1 MLVCVP
7 LPWLLLPLPQAG
19 DPCSS
24 SSSSGSE
31 LLTPLLHMGAP
42 QPLHGAPPL
51 VGQRLGSPSRAE
63 APAAKAALHAKPGS
77 RKRGRSSLLR
87 SHTATSFGKPYNP
100 PSVAAAAVAAA
111 AVAAAAACGMGGVE
125 ADAAASA
132 ADEPLQHPL
141 TAGSSVEPSVATLAA
156 VESAAAAAAEAAAAA
171 GMVTAASDQ
180 QKSAAARGGGER
192 AAARRS
198 AAEAGA
204 EAAAATAPAA
214 AKVAQAG
221 EAAAAAAAAAA
232 ESPPRRDLED
242 CLECR
247 QQLLAV
253 LSTLLRALSPT
264 RRPSAASSAAAAAA
278 AAAAVAADAAASAAG
293 QAAAEARKSA
303 TVAAAAAAAGS
314 EESSKRTAAAAGE
327 SAASAAAAA
336 AEAAAVAAAAAAADE
351 LEHEGGDLALY
362 AGDLQF
368 LWESAA
374 DPTLACI
381 LLNHNAAELL
391 LLLLLQWMLP
401 ALDYLASSAAVR
413 EKSQGSTA
421 FVASRRL
428 QRVARYTQTTPAAVV
443 ELLLG
448 AAANLLSHEDL
459 EGPAAAAATAA
470 ATAALPLAADVFC
483 SAVMVCQ
490 DAGALKEALRGVAAA
505 LGIRQKQQQQPSEA
519 VRFRRLQLFR
529 AAPTPEAAAE
539 LLKKTIY
546 ILRQSLHAPLLQAAA
561 HCIALLLA
569 IEGLDASESAAAA
582 DEAAQAGLSE
592 SHEVDVLGAP
602 PPLLLLLRQQQQQQL
617 LLLVSIERAAELL
630 RLPGLPTTEVR
641 GPPELSEPPETRAAS
656 FMQLLQQ
663 QQQHVLQ
670 KHLDEEDS
678 KALACLL
685 LLCSDLLRADTLLLL
700 REPPDGPPDALGA
713 CEMLLQICC
722 CTCCCSDTD
731 EALEAALLLHFLL
744 LKNNEETGLDPAEVG
759 GISTQLAKHT
769 HCSSSRCAVTNG
781 PNVFCSGGYKNSSRG
796 SSSSSSSSRRRA
808 RDTSG
813 GSNNNLASSGSGNSS
828 SSTSS
833 IEREGRKREATDA
846 TFTSPSG
853 NSSSSSSSSSG
864 GSEAQELA
872 RSIREAS
879 VAYFRCLLESPEGA
893 EIIARAMLLLQ
904 QESDRVSEEERG
916 AAVLLLLQ
924 HAQQEQLEM
933 YKPEISQL
941 MGELEFE
948 QD

>member
-1 MLVCVP
+1 M
-7 LPWLLLPLPQAG
+7 QA
-19 DPCSS
+19 
-24 SSSSGSE
+24 SG
-31 LLTPLLHMGAP
+31 
-42 QPLHGAPPL
+42 Q
-51 VGQRLGSPSRAE
+51 
-63 APAAKAALHAKPGS
+63 
-77 RKRGRSSLLR
+77 
-87 SHTATSFGKPYNP
+87 
-100 PSVAAAAVAAA
+100 
-111 AVAAAAACGMGGVE
+111 
-125 ADAAASA
+125 D
-132 ADEPLQHPL
+132 
-141 TAGSSVEPSVATLAA
+141 
-156 VESAAAAAAEAAAAA
+156 ESAAARAAAAPH
-171 GMVTAASDQ
+171 Q
-180 QKSAAARGGGER
+180 QR

-204 EAAAATAPAA
+204 AAAAATAPAA
-214 AKVAQAG
+214 AEVAEA
-221 EAAAAAAAAAA
+221 EEAAAVAAAAADRLMDK
-232 ESPPRRDLED
+232 PPLRDLED

-253 LSTLLRALSPT
+253 LSTLLRALGPT

-278 AAAAVAADAAASAAG
+278 AAAAVAADEAASVAG

-303 TVAAAAAAAGS
+303 MDAAAAAAAAAAAGS
-314 EESSKRTAAAAGE
+314 EEDSRRTAAAASE

-336 AEAAAVAAAAAAADE
+336 AAASAAAAEAAADE
-351 LEHEGGDLALY
+351 LEHEGGDIALY

-413 EKSQGSTA
+413 EKSQGSSA
-421 FVASRRL
+421 FVAARRL
-428 QRVARYTQTTPAAVV
+428 QRVAKHTQTTPAAVV
-443 ELLLG
+443 ELLVG

-459 EGPAAAAATAA
+459 DGPAAAAATAA

-505 LGIRQKQQQQPSEA
+505 LGIRQKQQQQLSEA

-529 AAPTPEAAAE
+529 AAPTPEAASE
-539 LLKKTIY
+539 LLRKTIY
-546 ILRQSLHAPLLQAAA
+546 ILRQALHAPLLQAAA

-592 SHEVDVLGAP
+592 SHEVDVLGAA

-630 RLPGLPTTEVR
+630 RLPGLPATEVR
-641 GPPELSEPPETRAAS
+641 GPPELSEPPETRAAN
-656 FMQLLQQ
+656 FMQLMQQ
-663 QQQHVLQ
+663 QQQQVLQ
-670 KHLDEEDS
+670 KHLDEDDS
-678 KALACLL
+678 KALASLL

-713 CEMLLQICC
+713 CEMLVQICC

-731 EALEAALLLHFLL
+731 EALEAALLLHYLL
-744 LKNNEETGLDPAEVG
+744 LKNNEETGLDPADVG

-769 HCSSSRCAVTNG
+769 HCSSSRCTVTNG
-781 PNVFCSGGYKNSSRG
+781 PNIFCSSGH
-796 SSSSSSSSRRRA
+796 SSSSSRRRA
-808 RDTSG
+808 RDNRG
-813 GSNNNLASSGSGNSS
+813 GSNTNLASGSSSNS

-833 IEREGRKREATDA
+833 FEREGRKREATDA
-846 TFTSPSG
+846 TSTGLSTSS
-853 NSSSSSSSSSG
+853 
-864 GSEAQELA
+864 SEAQELA
-872 RSIREAS
+872 RSVREAS
-879 VAYFRCLLESPEGA
+879 VAYFRCLLESPAGA

-941 MGELEFE
+941 MRELEFE

>member
-1 MLVCVP
+1 MN
-7 LPWLLLPLPQAG
+7 LLLQ
-19 DPCSS
+19 
-24 SSSSGSE
+24 
-31 LLTPLLHMGAP
+31 
-42 QPLHGAPPL
+42 
-51 VGQRLGSPSRAE
+51 
-63 APAAKAALHAKPGS
+63 
-77 RKRGRSSLLR
+77 
-87 SHTATSFGKPYNP
+87 
-100 PSVAAAAVAAA
+100 
-111 AVAAAAACGMGGVE
+111 
-125 ADAAASA
+125 
-132 ADEPLQHPL
+132 
-141 TAGSSVEPSVATLAA
+141 
-156 VESAAAAAAEAAAAA
+156 
-171 GMVTAASDQ
+171 
-180 QKSAAARGGGER
+180 
-192 AAARRS
+192 
-198 AAEAGA
+198 
-204 EAAAATAPAA
+204 
-214 AKVAQAG
+214 QAG
-221 EAAAAAAAAAA
+221 EAAAAAAAAADRLMDR
-232 ESPPRRDLED
+232 PPLRDLED

-253 LSTLLRALSPT
+253 LSTLLRALGPT

-278 AAAAVAADAAASAAG
+278 AAAAVAADEAASAAG

-303 TVAAAAAAAGS
+303 VDAAAAAAAAGS
-314 EESSKRTAAAAGE
+314 EENSRRTAAAASE

-336 AEAAAVAAAAAAADE
+336 AAASAAAAEAAADE
-351 LEHEGGDLALY
+351 LEHEGGDIALY
-362 AGDLQF
+362 SGDLQF

-421 FVASRRL
+421 FVAARRL
-428 QRVARYTQTTPAAVV
+428 QRVAKHTQTTPAAVV

-459 EGPAAAAATAA
+459 DGPAAAAATAA

-539 LLKKTIY
+539 LLRKVIY
-546 ILRQSLHAPLLQAAA
+546 ILRQALHAPLLQAAA

-569 IEGLDASESAAAA
+569 IEGLDASECAAAA
-582 DEAAQAGLSE
+582 DEASQAGLSE
-592 SHEVDVLGAP
+592 SHEVDVLGAA

-641 GPPELSEPPETRAAS
+641 GPPELSEPPETRAAN
-656 FMQLLQQ
+656 FMLLQQ
-663 QQQHVLQ
+663 QQQQQVLQ
-670 KHLDEEDS
+670 KHLDEDDS
-678 KALACLL
+678 KALASLL

-700 REPPDGPPDALGA
+700 REPPDGPPDSLGA
-713 CEMLLQICC
+713 CEMLVQICC
-722 CTCCCSDTD
+722 CTCCCSDAD
-731 EALEAALLLHFLL
+731 DALEAALLLHYLL
-744 LKNNEETGLDPAEVG
+744 LKNNEETGLDPADVG

-769 HCSSSRCAVTNG
+769 HCSSSKCAVTNG
-781 PNVFCSGGYKNSSRG
+781 PNILCSSGYNSNSSN
-796 SSSSSSSSRRRA
+796 SSSSRRRA
-808 RDTSG
+808 RDTRG
-813 GSNNNLASSGSGNSS
+813 GSYMNLASSSNSNS

-846 TFTSPSG
+846 ASTG
-853 NSSSSSSSSSG
+853 LSSSSSNNNNN
-864 GSEAQELA
+864 EAQELA
-872 RSIREAS
+872 RSVREAS
-879 VAYFRCLLESPEGA
+879 VAYFRCLLESSAGPD
-893 EIIARAMLLLQ
+893 IIARAMLLLQ

-941 MGELEFE
+941 MRELELE